1 MQTRG
6 LSSRDNDRMAHV
18 SVFAVIGV
26 VLAAGVF
33 VALVILAFDVL
44 RGDVGGHQT
53 MARARRLL
61 VISTDDRT
69 HAGAE
74 RWMAEQRKEHPKLQ
88 FFVLAHKGGDEQA
101 LFMDV
106 QASVERDRPDAV
118 VMARHDEESHSMQ
131 EGTFGRIKE
140 DLPIPVDAIY
150 IPKEAGA

>member
-1 MQTRG
+1 
-6 LSSRDNDRMAHV
+6 MAHV

-61 VISTDDRT
+61 VISTDERT

-74 RWMAEQRKEHPKLQ
+74 KWMAEQRKESPKLQ
-88 FFVLAHKGGDEQA
+88 FFVLAHTGDDEQA

-140 DLPIPVDAIY
+140 DLAIPVDAIY
-150 IPKEAGA
+150 IPKEPGA